1 MNTRIIEGPFIAST
15 ENGLGKQEDDK
26 RGWCL
31 MSKIHSKFLR
41 GKAVGLKKLY
51 PLAILMIAA
60 TAITACDDSIETK
73 EQVREEAYSYATT
86 DIEDCNLE
94 RERVL
99 VKQRGKDGKKE
110 IRERITYSGDE
121 EISRETLSERII
133 SKPVDEVLVYG
144 GREVFLETIE
154 EPIPYQTTRRE
165 DASLPLGEIRVISQ
179 GTPGRQRVLYEV
191 TYKCGVQAEKKPA
204 ASPEIIVE
212 AVDEI
217 IAEHSPA
224 PPNCDPNYEYAACV
238 PIASDVDCAGAIG
251 EEGPFVSG
259 TFDVIGVDIYG
270 LDPDE
275 DGIACN

>member
-1 MNTRIIEGPFIAST
+1 MMRKILAMFL
-15 ENGLGKQEDDK
+15 LGKTG
-26 RGWCL
+26 RL
-31 MSKIHSKFLR
+31 S
-41 GKAVGLKKLY
+41 KLY
-51 PLAILMIAA
+51 PLAILLIAA
-60 TAITACDDSIETK
+60 TAITACDDSVVTK
-73 EQVREEAYSYATT
+73 EQVREEAYSYETT
-86 DIEDCNLE
+86 DIEDCNLDKGKI
-94 RERVL
+94 L
-99 VKQRGKDGKKE
+99 TKQRGKDGTKE
-110 IRERITYSGDE
+110 IRERVTYSGDK
-121 EISRETLSERII
+121 EISRELISEKVI

-154 EPIPYQTTRRE
+154 EPIPFQTIRRE
-165 DASLPLGEIRVISQ
+165 DASLQLGEIRVIS
-179 GTPGRQRVLYEV
+179 PGMPGQQRVSYEV
-191 TYKCGVQAEKKPA
+191 TYKCGMPAEKKPVA
-204 ASPEIIVE
+204 APEILVK

-251 EEGPFVSG
+251 EDGPFVSG